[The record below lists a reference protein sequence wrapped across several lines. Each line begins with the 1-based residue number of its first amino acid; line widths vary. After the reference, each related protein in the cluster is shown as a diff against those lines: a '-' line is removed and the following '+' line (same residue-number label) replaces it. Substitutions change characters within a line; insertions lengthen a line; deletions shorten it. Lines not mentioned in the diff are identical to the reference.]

1 MDMDVSIMEDCLK
14 NTCDFSIDFLDT
26 TKATFGN
33 ASWKSWNLFNTY
45 NSLIS
50 NDKQFDF
57 IIDPREENKGDKYEP
72 IDTEASPEY
81 SRSK

>member
-1 MDMDVSIMEDCLK
+1 
-14 NTCDFSIDFLDT
+14 
-26 TKATFGN
+26 
-33 ASWKSWNLFNTY
+33 LFNTY